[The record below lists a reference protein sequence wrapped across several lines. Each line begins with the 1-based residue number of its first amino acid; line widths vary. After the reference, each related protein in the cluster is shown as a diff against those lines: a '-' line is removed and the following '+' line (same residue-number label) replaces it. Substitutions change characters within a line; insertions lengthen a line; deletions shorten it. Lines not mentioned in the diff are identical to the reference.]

1 MEFRSSTYTV
11 DDRPVV
17 AVEGVVDL
25 VAVPVVRDLFQRLLR
40 EHAGDTLVIDL
51 DGVTTFDDCG
61 LGVLVGAA
69 ATARERGGD
78 VELVCTAGALRDRLA
93 VTRLDQLFTVRE
105 TAA

>member
-1 MEFRSSTYTV
+1 MEFRTTTYSV
-11 DDRPVV
+11 GDHPVV
-17 AVEGVVDL
+17 ALEGVVDL
-25 VAVPVVRDLFQRLLR
+25 VAVPAVRDVFQRLVR
-40 EHAGDTLVIDL
+40 EHVGATLLVDL

-69 ATARERGGD
+69 ATARELGGD
-78 VELVCTAGALRDRLA
+78 VEIVCTDGPLRRRLA